1 VLVTIGVRSN
11 AAALIAGL
19 TFVFPSALLQYYF
32 STVTVLPTILQV
44 LFGLGAIGA
53 AKFPDG
59 TLAEQSRH
67 LRRLILHLRP
77 ASSGEQQLIDGTSL
91 SAGELGQVDGA
102 PRVAEG
108 VS

>member
-1 VLVTIGVRSN
+1 
-11 AAALIAGL
+11 
-19 TFVFPSALLQYYF
+19 
-32 STVTVLPTILQV
+32 VLPTILQV

-67 LRRLILHLRP
+67 LRRLILHVRP
-77 ASSGEQQLIDGTSL
+77 GPSGDQQLIDGTSP
-91 SAGELGQVDGA
+91 SAGDLAQVDGA